1 MGFRLF
7 LPGKGDPGKGVFPK
21 LRLGA
26 GTFPDVLDLPV
37 PFAPAT
43 FPMAPTAPIEARGT
57 SIRQALLFS
66 KLNRF
71 F

>member
-7 LPGKGDPGKGVFPK
+7 LPGKGDPGKGVF
-21 LRLGA
+21 LELSLGA

-43 FPMAPTAPIEARGT
+43 SSVATAAPIEARGT